1 MSEIHAEFDVVVIGA
16 GPAGALAACRL
27 AKSGV
32 KVLVL
37 EKLVFPRFVIGES
50 LLPQSMAYLQNADM
64 LKAIE
69 SAAFQTKNGANFS
82 DDSQFSSIDFSQK
95 FTEGW
100 ASTYQVKREQFDNLL
115 IKEAEA
121 AGAVIWFE
129 SSVTGIEMQG
139 QSASLQGLGPEG
151 SFELRCRFV
160 VDASGYGRVLPR
172 LLDLDTPSDFPERTA
187 IYTHVKDDLASKYFD
202 RDKILITVHPV
213 HSEIWFWLIPFSD
226 GTSSIGVVAPPD
238 SLAKI
243 PGSLSDQ
250 LWSNISE
257 TSELK
262 ELMEGAEE
270 CRPVNSMTGYSSKV
284 KSLYGDNY
292 ALLGNAGEFLD
303 PIFSSGVTIA
313 LKSADLLIDP
323 LLRELEGEEVNWEK
337 DFAAPLQVGVNCF
350 RVFVE
355 AWYSGELQKI
365 IFNPPEDAN
374 PVKRMIVSILAGYA
388 WDEENPFVTK
398 GRRYLSAV
406 AAQCG

>member
-1 MSEIHAEFDVVVIGA
+1 MSESHTDFDVVVIGA

-27 AKSGV
+27 AKNGV

-37 EKLVFPRFVIGES
+37 EKLKFPRFVIGES
-50 LLPQSMAYLQNADM
+50 LLPQSMAYLQKADM
-64 LKAIE
+64 LAAVE
-69 SAAFQTKNGANFS
+69 AEAFQIKNGANFC

-95 FTEGW
+95 YTEGW
-100 ASTYQVKREQFDNLL
+100 SSTFQVKREKFDNLL
-115 IKEAEA
+115 IKEAEM

-129 SSVTGIEMQG
+129 CSVTAVDMKERPVL
-139 QSASLQGLGPEG
+139 LQGEGPRG
-151 SFELRCRFV
+151 SFNLRCRFV

-172 LLDLDTPSDFPERTA
+172 LLDLDIPSDFPSRTA
-187 IYTHVKDDLASKYFD
+187 IFTHVQDDYADKRFD
-202 RDKILITVHPV
+202 RDKILITVHPEY
-213 HSEIWFWLIPFSD
+213 SDTWFWLIPFSD
-226 GTSSIGVVAPPD
+226 GTSSIGVVVPPER
-238 SLAKI
+238 LEKI
-243 PGSLSDQ
+243 PGSLSEK
-250 LWSNISE
+250 LWANISE
-257 TSELK
+257 TAELK
-262 ELMEGAEE
+262 DLLKGAEE

-284 KSLYGDNY
+284 KHLCGANY

-313 LKSADLLIDP
+313 LKSADLLIEP
-323 LLRELEGEEVNWEK
+323 LLRELNGEEVDWEK

-365 IFNPPEDAN
+365 IFNPPEDNN

-388 WDEENPFVTK
+388 WDESNPFVTK
-398 GRRYLSAV
+398 GRRYLNAV